1 MKEFR
6 RDQSWKDGIRN
17 CCFNTRAYTLGF
29 SLYPTRPDTDILSQT
44 KLELNAGGN
53 KRRLI
58 VVEVVKRIR
67 PDELSLCSG
76 IIDLRLQ

>member
-1 MKEFR
+1 LDNR
-6 RDQSWKDGIRN
+6 V
-17 CCFNTRAYTLGF
+17 T
-29 SLYPTRPDTDILSQT
+29 PTRPDTDILSQR